1 VRDIVEQHLGEGSML
16 QEIVDGVEGTEGHRL
31 LLVVDLIHVVATE
44 YRMADRLRERE
55 RERERGGCGGGGLWE
70 RRVLRHRAVVCVPSA
85 HTMNV
90 PRSLGLPRKA
100 KDNRLIAG
108 LEGRRVCVNKC

>member
-31 LLVVDLIHVVATE
+31 LLVVDLIHVLATG

-55 RERERGGCGGGGLWE
+55 EGVMVVVFGRGGSSGIELW
-70 RRVLRHRAVVCVPSA
+70 CVPSA